1 MLFVCVNGRFSLRGV
16 IGSGRIGMSK
26 RYVVRLTSDERQAL
40 EELVAKGKTA
50 AYRIRH
56 AHILLAVDADG
67 PHWNDTQAAEAFRC
81 HGNTVVNVRRRFV
94 EQGLEGALERKK
106 QDRPSRQHVLDGEGE
121 ARLIAVACGR
131 PPAGRAKWTMQ
142 LLADALVALN
152 VVEAISPKTVERTL
166 KKTSFGRTCGSTG

>member
-1 MLFVCVNGRFSLRGV
+1 MN
-16 IGSGRIGMSK
+16 K
-26 RYVVRLTSDERQAL
+26 RYVVRLTREEREQL
-40 EELVAKGKTA
+40 EGLVAKGKAA

-67 PHWNDTQAAEAFRC
+67 PNWTDTQAAEAFRC
-81 HGNTVVNVRRRFV
+81 HGNTVVNIRCRFV
-94 EQGLEGALERKK
+94 EQGLGAALERKK
-106 QDRPSRQHVLDGEGE
+106 QDCPSRPPVLDGEGE

-152 VVEAISPKTVERTL
+152 VVESISPKTVERTL

>member
-1 MLFVCVNGRFSLRGV
+1 
-16 IGSGRIGMSK
+16 MSK

-40 EELVAKGKTA
+40 EELVAKGKAA

-67 PHWNDTQAAEAFRC
+67 PHWTATQAAEGFRC

-121 ARLIAVACGR
+121 ARLIAISCSE
-131 PPAGRAKWTMQ
+131 PPAGRSRWTLK
-142 LLADALVALN
+142 LLADRLVELK
-152 VVEAISPKTVERTL
+152 VVESISDQTVRRTL
-166 KKTSFGRTCGSTG
+166 KKTS